1 MAPRDAVKSTAGRH
15 NCGVNTLVLPDALVG
30 EILSATEAAAIAA
43 HDLVG
48 LGDPIAVDSAA
59 VRAMRKAFDRIDV
72 RATVV
77 IGEGEK
83 DDAPMLYAGER
94 LGTGTGPELD
104 VAVDPVDGT
113 KLAAGGKP
121 DSVAVLSVAASGAF
135 FDPGPVFY
143 LEKLITTGAGRGLS
157 LTRPLG
163 ENLRELADALGKPIG
178 LLRVAVQDRPRNQ
191 HYLDAARQAGAT
203 VLPFRDGDVA
213 PAIRAAQP
221 DGDIDLLI
229 GIGGS
234 PEGVLTAAA
243 VRGLD
248 GWMEARLAP
257 QRPDEIERAREA
269 GISATRILR
278 LDDLVAGDGYL
289 FITAVTT
296 GHTLSAVAR
305 EADSV
310 TTDSWVIDPHRGA
323 LRITRR
329 HPNPAG
335 GETGR

>member
-1 MAPRDAVKSTAGRH
+1 MRRTATADASNGAPGRH
-15 NCGVNTLVLPDALVG
+15 NGGVDTLVLPDALVG
-30 EILSATEAAAIAA
+30 EILFATEAAAIAA
-43 HDLVG
+43 SDFVG
-48 LGDPIAVDSAA
+48 LGDPIAVDGAA
-59 VRAMRKAFDRIDV
+59 VLAMRQAFDRIDV

-94 LGTGTGPELD
+94 LGTGTGPALD

-157 LTRPLG
+157 LSRPLG
-163 ENLRELADALGKPIG
+163 DNLRELADALGKPIRQ
-178 LLRVAVQDRPRNQ
+178 LRVAVQDRPRNQ
-191 HYLDAARQAGAT
+191 HYLDAAGEAGT
-203 VLPFRDGDVA
+203 VVLPFRDGDVA

-243 VRGLD
+243 VRGLG

-257 QRPDEIERAREA
+257 QRPDEIARAREA
-269 GISATRILR
+269 GLSTTRILG

-289 FITAVTT
+289 FITAVTA
-296 GHTLSAVAR
+296 GPTLSAVVRDA
-305 EADSV
+305 ESV

-323 LRITRR
+323 LRFTRR
-329 HPNPAG
+329 HPIPQA
-335 GETGR
+335 

>member
-1 MAPRDAVKSTAGRH
+1 MAPADAVDDAIGRQDY
-15 NCGVNTLVLPDALVG
+15 GVNTLVLSDSLVG

-43 HDLVG
+43 HGFVG
-48 LGDPIAVDSAA
+48 LGDPIAVDDAA
-59 VRAMRKAFDRIDV
+59 VRAMRNAFDRIDV

-94 LGTGTGPELD
+94 LGTGSGPELD

-143 LEKLITTGAGRGLS
+143 LEKLITTGAGRGLGLS
-157 LTRPLG
+157 RPLG
-163 ENLRELADALGKPIG
+163 DNLRELADALGKPIG
-178 LLRVAVQDRPRNQ
+178 RLRVAVQDRPRNQ
-191 HYLDAARQAGAT
+191 RYLDAARVAGAT

-243 VRGLD
+243 VRGLG

-257 QRPDEIERAREA
+257 QRPDEIARAREA
-269 GISATRILR
+269 GVSTTRILG
-278 LDDLVAGDGYL
+278 LDELVHGDGYL
-289 FITAVTT
+289 FITAVTA
-296 GHTLSAVAR
+296 GHTLSAVVQDAG
-305 EADSV
+305 SF

-323 LRITRR
+323 LRFTRR
-329 HPNPAG
+329 HPVLSVRP
-335 GETGR
+335 